1 VSRRNFGDAPRYFP
15 PSVALFRRKV
25 TTYYELSRILQSTFR
40 VSNNSLQISNNS
52 RHFPI
57 PTLHSES
64 RIVDPVE
71 KISGARSPHRNDF
84 ECFESR
90 NAGLAPR
97 CGMTTMDIEATD
109 GWIKRPGGRSR
120 IRVSKHCCRPKD
132 QVRGHSIQG
141 QTEPGRGQPVPE
153 KPVNAGK
160 HMPAIFRVSK
170 SEGGCRLAFMSLIA
184 ARKRVKTENRDSP
197 LVLRREVA
205 TYSESRNVHDDHK
218 WPENMDLPGKL

>member
-1 VSRRNFGDAPRYFP
+1 
-15 PSVALFRRKV
+15 
-25 TTYYELSRILQSTFR
+25 
-40 VSNNSLQISNNS
+40 
-52 RHFPI
+52 
-57 PTLHSES
+57 
-64 RIVDPVE
+64 
-71 KISGARSPHRNDF
+71 
-84 ECFESR
+84 
-90 NAGLAPR
+90 
-97 CGMTTMDIEATD
+97 
-109 GWIKRPGGRSR
+109 
-120 IRVSKHCCRPKD
+120 
-132 QVRGHSIQG
+132 
-141 QTEPGRGQPVPE
+141 VPE